1 MGKSDDNRCY
11 VARGYWNPL
20 ARAFKDLTHLNDE
33 TPKGIDKFTFLI
45 MGPTVGISQCD
56 FRS

>member
-33 TPKGIDKFTFLI
+33 TPKGID
-45 MGPTVGISQCD
+45 
-56 FRS
+56 

>member
-33 TPKGIDKFTFLI
+33 TPKGTDNFTFLV
-45 MGPTVGISQCD
+45 MGPIVGINQCD
-56 FRS
+56 SHS